1 MIRFLLSLFKPF
13 RWFIEK
19 MDADYNQ
26 FIRILQL
33 KLTMDDRRMKGLGN
47 KSKQETENALLKQ
60 SVMQILFGV
69 FFATFLLII
78 KSQFT
83 YYYFAHTFLMAM
95 MAMMIISEFT
105 TILFDTS
112 ENVIIQ
118 PLPIKGN
125 TISLA
130 RNAHVFIYLSLMA
143 FNLSVISI
151 IIAIFKFGITSALI
165 FSFTIFMNVLFTL
178 FLANVLYLLIMRL
191 ASGEKLK
198 NLLMYFQIVIAI
210 LFMLAYQFGVN
221 MVDRTHIENMIL
233 PVYWYTYL
241 VPPAFFSGLIEALS
255 SRIFDQQ
262 HLIFIAEA
270 LIIPPIAIYLTG
282 KYLTPVFNRK
292 LMDLEQGD
300 RVSKI
305 KTENGRESW
314 WYRILSAVFIHS
326 QDEKASFKLI
336 WIMTGRERLFKQTL
350 LPAFGYIVIM
360 IIVPFFN
367 KSFNF
372 NDLNQGYKYLLILYA
387 FVFIGASLS
396 GSLVSGNNQHAA
408 WVFKTMPL
416 SSPACYFKGFIK
428 AAFARFFIPF
438 YALLAI
444 VICSIWGLKVL
455 PDVIIALLAIYLFT
469 IVFYYY
475 QNANFPF
482 GMEKIATQ
490 GGAAFLKVMGLMLV
504 AVLLGVSH
512 YFLLKWFNFANLLLI
527 PVYLMAIYY
536 VNRIFVYKK
545 ITWERVDSVN
555 SYS

>member
-33 KLTMDDRRMKGLGN
+33 KLTMDNRRMKGLGN
-47 KSKQETENALLKQ
+47 KSNRETENALLKQ
-60 SVMQILFGV
+60 SIAQIIFGI
-69 FFATFLLII
+69 FFALFLLMI

-83 YYYFAHTFLMAM
+83 YYYLAHTFLMAM

-130 RNAHVFIYLSLMA
+130 RNAHVFIYLSFMA

-151 IIAIFKFGITSALI
+151 VVAIFKFGIASALI
-165 FSFTIFMNVLFTL
+165 FSFTVFMNVLFTL

-198 NLLMYFQIVIAI
+198 NLLMYFQIFIAI
-210 LFMLAYQFGVN
+210 LFMLAYQFGLQ
-221 MVDRTHIENMIL
+221 MVDKTHIQNMIL

-255 SRIFDQQ
+255 SLIFDQQ
-262 HLIFIAEA
+262 HLIFIVEA
-270 LIIPPIAIYLTG
+270 LTIPFVAIYFTG
-282 KYLTPVFNRK
+282 KYLTPIFNRK

-305 KTENGRESW
+305 KTENGHESW
-314 WYRILSAVFIHS
+314 WYRILSAVFIHR
-326 QDEKASFKLI
+326 QDEKAAFKMI
-336 WIMTGRERLFKQTL
+336 WIMSGRERLFKQTL
-350 LPAFGYIVIM
+350 LPAFDYIVIM
-360 IIVPFFN
+360 IIIPFFS
-367 KSFNF
+367 KSFDMNE
-372 NDLNQGYKYLLILYA
+372 LSQSYRYLLILYT

-396 GSLVSGNNQHAA
+396 GSLINGNNQHAA

-438 YALLAI
+438 YTILGII
-444 VICSIWGLKVL
+444 VCSIWGINVL

-469 IVFYYY
+469 IMFYYY
-475 QNANFPF
+475 QNTNFPF
-482 GMEKIATQ
+482 AVEKIASQ
-490 GGAAFLKVMGLMLV
+490 EGAAFFRVMILILI
-504 AVLLGVSH
+504 AAILGFSH

-527 PVYLMAIYY
+527 PVYLLAIYY
-536 VNRIFVYKK
+536 VNRIFVYQR